1 MFAKWGFE
9 LSEVMSLQF
18 KRVAGV
24 SVGGNL
30 WGGLNWGAT
39 LVISMGV
46 LFGEL
51 T

>member
-24 SVGGNL
+24 SVGG
-30 WGGLNWGAT
+30 LNWGAT